1 MGRGKGQGAE
11 LERHFEGAGV
21 LDELLALAGSR
32 YDTEGVLVAF
42 RTAHKEGDAPRD
54 VIPALFDGEPRFP
67 SPELARRLYG
77 NLFGLWDL
85 AASGGTVELEAPAP
99 VERPPRPVRTP
110 APAPFGPGGPDEA
123 FVEQAWRHLEDDER
137 ARTRLHHA
145 FENRQDALLQALDEA
160 GLSDEGYGVARFLL
174 FELHAFLE
182 LGRPDKGL
190 ARVDPRALAAPPSQG
205 GRPSQDSPPSQGSPP
220 FQGSPLPP
228 ALVAYAEEALFEAE
242 QDEEA
247 PVPAE
252 ELPRVRELVM
262 RGLAALWNAYQQ
274 GA

>member
-1 MGRGKGQGAE
+1 MARSRDRGEE
-11 LERHFEGAGV
+11 LERHFEGRQV

-32 YDTEGVLVAF
+32 YDTDGVLVAF
-42 RTAHKEGDAPRD
+42 RTAHAEGDGPRD

-67 SPELARRLYG
+67 SPEVARRLYG
-77 NLFGLWDL
+77 NLFGLWDQV
-85 AASGGTVELEAPAP
+85 AAGGKVELEAP
-99 VERPPRPVRTP
+99 PPREVRQKPQRTP
-110 APAPFGPGGPDEA
+110 PPPPFGPEGPDEA

-137 ARTRLHHA
+137 SRTRLLHA
-145 FENRQDALLQALDEA
+145 FENRQDGLLQALDES

-182 LGRPDKGL
+182 LGRPGKGL
-190 ARVDPRALAAPPSQG
+190 ARVDGRALETDPPEALS
-205 GRPSQDSPPSQGSPP
+205 
-220 FQGSPLPP
+220 LPP

-247 PVPAE
+247 PLSAE
-252 ELPRVRELVM
+252 ELPRVRTLVT
-262 RGLAALWNAYQQ
+262 RGLAALWNAFNR